1 MTAGRLLWT
10 LVVIQGVIVALYG
23 YAAVAYLTSD
33 AGFFPEQAPPVW
45 AWPAVAVVGLGFVPA
60 ATALV
65 VAVPG
70 LASPRVREDRRR
82 FTALAVATTAS
93 ALVLAVMA
101 TPPGWVLFDWY
112 VS

>member
-1 MTAGRLLWT
+1 MTAGRLPWT

-23 YAAVAYLTSD
+23 YAAVAYLASD
-33 AGFFPEQAPPVW
+33 APAFPEQAPPAW

-60 ATALV
+60 VAAVLV
-65 VAVPG
+65 AAPG
-70 LASPRVREDRRR
+70 LASPRLREDRPAWAWLAGA
-82 FTALAVATTAS
+82 TAAT
-93 ALVLAVMA
+93 VVMLAVMA